1 MLTVP
6 YFRQNRY
13 YTCGPVCL
21 RMILAYWGYEA
32 DEVSLSMLCG
42 TNVFG
47 TSAEQLVE
55 AAQRLGFEGYC
66 KLWNEY
72 SLLSEALKEKAPP
85 IVAVDAAVLHGK
97 QQRIYTKHD
106 IILLEIIARRVV
118 YHDSDVGQ
126 NLFVSSDLFEEAWQ
140 RARNEVILI
149 WPVEKTFKKAF
160 TKKLAK

>member
-6 YFRQNRY
+6 FFRQNRY

-21 RMILAYWGYEA
+21 RMILAYSGYET

-66 KLWNEY
+66 KLWNKY
-72 SLLSEALKEKAPP
+72 SLLSAALKENVPP
-85 IVAVDAAVLHGK
+85 IAAVDATILHGK
-97 QQRIYTKHD
+97 QQHIYTKHD
-106 IILLEIIARRVV
+106 IVLLEITASRVV

-126 NLFVSSDLFEEAWQ
+126 NLFVSPVLFKEAWR

-149 WPVEKTFKKAF
+149 WPAGKTF
-160 TKKLAK
+160 TKKLTK